1 MSNRE
6 NFIDIGKGIGAILVI
21 ISHTFFT
28 LKNLKWFAESFHMSF
43 FFILSGMVMNINK
56 YSFFEYLKKKTK
68 GLLYKYYMFNI
79 IKLFYDQIINNPQK
93 SFKNPE
99 KYIIYFKKIFWC
111 AFPYFYANWFLM
123 SLYTTQITL
132 FFFYKL
138 FEKIFYIIEKS
149 INKKFLNF
157 SKNKIYVYDIFLLF
171 LSFFLFKFGYDF
183 SINEFKK
190 LKRRYIFCMDLI
202 PINSS
207 LILFGILLK
216 KNKKA
221 FEFLTRWHFCLI
233 YFFLTYYYGYKHNL
247 LAKNGFSLVLSHL
260 YNFKYY
266 LITSILG
273 SLFSLS
279 CCRYI
284 KENKLLEYIGKNCI
298 IFYSFQVYSL
308 KLFEMLCNSLVNIS
322 NYFKKPIIRC
332 LFVNSGAVI
341 HLLFI
346 SYIINQSF
354 PWIFE
359 FDFLILKLKT
369 IFNNNIYHEIK
380 KEKIEKIE

>member
-1 MSNRE
+1 
-6 NFIDIGKGIGAILVI
+6 
-21 ISHTFFT
+21 
-28 LKNLKWFAESFHMSF
+28 
-43 FFILSGMVMNINK
+43 
-56 YSFFEYLKKKTK
+56 
-68 GLLYKYYMFNI
+68 MFNI
-79 IKLFYDQIINNPQK
+79 IKLIYDQIINNPQK

-149 INKKFLNF
+149 INNIFLNLI
-157 SKNKIYVYDIFLLF
+157 KIKIPIFDIFLLF

-190 LKRRYIFCMDLI
+190 LNRRYIFCIDLI

-207 LILFGILLK
+207 FILLGILLK
-216 KNKKA
+216 KYKKI
-221 FEFLTRWHFCLI
+221 FEYLTRWYFCYI
-233 YFFLTYYYGYKHNL
+233 YFFLTYYYGYKHSL
-247 LAKNGFSLVLSHL
+247 LAKDGFSLILSHL

-284 KENKLLEYIGKNCI
+284 KENNFLEYIGKNSI
-298 IFYSFQVYSL
+298 IFYCFHSYSL
-308 KLFEMLCNSLVNIS
+308 KLFEKLCNSLENIS
-322 NYFKKPIIRC
+322 KIFQKSIIKC
-332 LFVNSGAVI
+332 LFVNSGAVV
-341 HLLFI
+341 HLLYI
-346 SYIINQSF
+346 SFIINQSF
-354 PWIFE
+354 PWILE
-359 FDFLILKLKT
+359 YDLLILQMKT
-369 IFNNNIYHEIK
+369 IFNKNNQK
-380 KEKIEKIE
+380 LKEETKLLNKYK

>member
-1 MSNRE
+1 MPNRE
-6 NFIDIGKGIGAILVI
+6 NLIDIGKGIGSILVI

-28 LKNLKWFAESFHMSF
+28 LKNLKWFTESFHMSF

-56 YSFFEYLKKKTK
+56 YTFFEYLKKKTK
-68 GLLYKYYMFNI
+68 GLLYKYYIFNI
-79 IKLFYDQIINNPQK
+79 IKLINDQIINNPQK
-93 SFKNPE
+93 SFNNPK

-111 AFPYFYANWFLM
+111 ACPYCYADWFLM

-132 FFFYKL
+132 FFFYKI

-149 INKKFLNF
+149 VNKKNLYFL
-157 SKNKIYVYDIFLLF
+157 KNKISIFDIFLLF
-171 LSFFLFKFGYDF
+171 LSFFLFKFGYYF

-190 LKRRYIFCMDLI
+190 LNRRYNFCVDLI

-216 KNKKA
+216 RNKKI
-221 FEFLTRWHFCLI
+221 FKFLTRWYFSFI
-233 YFFLTYYYGYKHNL
+233 YLFLTYYFGYKHSL
-247 LAKNGFSLVLSHL
+247 LAKNGFSLVLSHI

-284 KENKLLEYIGKNCI
+284 KENKILEYIGKNSI
-298 IFYSFQVYSL
+298 IFYSFHNYSL
-308 KLFEMLCNSLVNIS
+308 KLFEKLCNSLVNIS
-322 NYFKKPIIRC
+322 NYFKKSIIRC

-341 HLLFI
+341 HLLYI

-359 FDFLILKLKT
+359 YDFLILKIKT
-369 IFNNNIYHEIK
+369 IFNVKNNPDVK
-380 KEKIEKIE
+380 KEKIK

>member
-1 MSNRE
+1 MSKRE
-6 NFIDIGKGIGAILVI
+6 SLIDIGKGLGSILVI

-28 LKNLKWFAESFHMSF
+28 LKNIKWFTESFHMSF

-79 IKLFYDQIINNPQK
+79 IKLIYDQIINNPQK

-157 SKNKIYVYDIFLLF
+157 SKNKISIYDIFLLF
-171 LSFFLFKFGYDF
+171 LSFFLFKFGYNF

-216 KNKKA
+216 KNKKV

-233 YFFLTYYYGYKHNL
+233 YFFLTYYYGYKHSL

-284 KENKLLEYIGKNCI
+284 KENKLLEYIGKNSI
-298 IFYSFQVYSL
+298 IFYSFHGYSL

-369 IFNNNIYHEIK
+369 IFYNNNHEIK